1 MAGQLHCTDEQ
12 WFCPLPA
19 GLVQSG
25 IAWPRLRSLECAMT
39 EHSTH
44 HPLIERILDDL
55 ASQGWSQQAL
65 ALPAELT
72 AALADECRLRHN
84 AGALAPASVGRGG
97 GQVID
102 EGIRGD
108 HIQWLN
114 AGESATVDS
123 YLALLDELRERLN
136 RELFLGLEDYE
147 CHFALYPP
155 GSFYRRHLDRFRDD
169 DRRTVTTVFYLNED
183 WRPEHGGA
191 LRIELADGRE
201 HDVLPAAG
209 TLVVFMSGDF
219 PHEVL
224 PASRERLS
232 LTGWYRRRGNGPL

>member
-1 MAGQLHCTDEQ
+1 M
-12 WFCPLPA
+12 P
-19 GLVQSG
+19 
-25 IAWPRLRSLECAMT
+25 
-39 EHSTH
+39 EHDTSV
-44 HPLIERILDDL
+44 PLIPRILDDL
-55 ASQGWSQQAL
+55 AERGWSVQSF
-65 ALPAELT
+65 ALPAPLSAEL
-72 AALADECRLRHN
+72 AAECRRRHA
-84 AGALAPASVGRGG
+84 AGELARAAVGRGG
-97 GQVID
+97 GQVLD

-108 HIQWLN
+108 HIQWL
-114 AGESATVDS
+114 ALGQSAVTDR
-123 YLALLDELRERLN
+123 YLALLDELRGALN

-169 DRRTVTTVFYLNED
+169 DRRTVTTVCYLNDD
-183 WRPEHGGA
+183 WQAQHGGA
-191 LRIELADGRE
+191 LRIELPGGTE

-209 TLVVFMSGDF
+209 TLVVFMSADF